1 MTTYT
6 YRDIKNN
13 YLQKKDWEKQFPVS
27 YYLFRPLS
35 FPLAYVV
42 LRLTTSPSR
51 VAWVG
56 FSLGLA
62 GCGALLFIKELSL
75 WPGVA
80 LLLLCALS
88 DAIDGNVA
96 RTTHSV
102 TYYGK
107 LLDGLLGAAV
117 EGSYGFCL
125 GVGFYRAGEAF
136 PFMGALFP
144 GRNISALFII
154 TGALFTIGWLFGNLI
169 TEAYSKLLSA
179 KEKGEFHDSLTA
191 PIQSS
196 SFRRYIWYRLFINL
210 HAINLQLLALALLAV
225 LGQAPLFLILWAIY
239 YLIRAAVH
247 FIFYLR
253 RASEVLN

>member
-35 FPLAYVV
+35 FPISYVV
-42 LRLTTSPSR
+42 LRFTTSPSR

-62 GCGALLFIKELSL
+62 GCVAFLCLKEVSI
-75 WPGVA
+75 WPGAV

-88 DAIDGNVA
+88 DAVDGNVA

-117 EGSYGFCL
+117 EGSYGFFL
-125 GVGFYRAGEAF
+125 GLGFYRAGEAF
-136 PFMGALFP
+136 PFIEAVVP
-144 GRNISALFII
+144 GTNIQPLFII
-154 TGALFTIGWLFGNLI
+154 IGAIFTIGWFFSNLI
-169 TEAYSKLLSA
+169 AESYEKVLSI
-179 KEKGEFHDSLTA
+179 KEMGQTRESLTNQ
-191 PIQSS
+191 IQSS
-196 SFRRYIWYRLFINL
+196 RFRNHIWYRLFINL
-210 HAINLQLLALALLAV
+210 HAVNLQLLILV
-225 LGQAPLFLILWAIY
+225 LMAAIGRAPLFLLIWAIY
-239 YLIRAAVH
+239 YVVRVAVH
-247 FIFYLR
+247 FTFYLH
-253 RASEVLN
+253 RAGEVLS